1 VYKAVLIGLGN
12 IAWKLGH
19 DPVSGSSLS
28 HKNAYDQNKK
38 IALTAGYSPDDI
50 EIDRFVQNCSVM
62 GYNNLEEMLEQE
74 GPDIVSICSPQEFHA
89 EQLKVCF
96 NYHVPMVWLEKPA
109 ATSIDELKK
118 LEQLRTQMQQPSMV
132 LVNFH
137 RRYAIN
143 YQKLKRLLQNE
154 IYGQTLAVEIHY
166 SRGLMVNGSHMIDLL
181 FYLFPESRS
190 ELLWVEHDPKSDNPD
205 FVLRLSNKLIV
216 HVSGIDAAFHNIDVR
231 VTCQKARLSI
241 DHGGMTARVEEIR
254 ENELFA
260 GYYRLYDQ
268 QPDVLGVEG
277 FNHAFDNA
285 LDNLIESYEQR
296 RQPNSN
302 LVTALWGQTLV
313 EKVLNQN
320 IT

>member
-1 VYKAVLIGLGN
+1 MYKAVLIGLGN
-12 IAWKLGH
+12 IAWKLGR

-28 HKNAYDQNKK
+28 HKDAFDQNHK
-38 IALTAGYSPDDI
+38 IALTAGYSPDDK
-50 EIDRFVQNCSVM
+50 EVDSFAQSCGVL
-62 GYNNLEEMLEQE
+62 GYSNLEQMFEQE
-74 GPDIVSICSPQEFHA
+74 RPDIVSICSPQAFHA

-96 NYHVPMVWLEKPA
+96 NHQVPMVWLEKPA
-109 ATSIDELKK
+109 ATSVDELKQ
-118 LEQLRTQMQQPSMV
+118 LEKLRTQMQRPSTV

-143 YQKLKRLLQNE
+143 YQKLKGLLQKE
-154 IYGQTLAVEIHY
+154 IYGHTLVVEIHY
-166 SRGLMVNGSHMIDLL
+166 SRGLVVNGSHMIDML
-181 FYLFPESRS
+181 FYLFPESRPK
-190 ELLWVEHDPKSDNPD
+190 LLWVERDHKSDNPD
-205 FVLRLSNKLIV
+205 FVLRLSNQLIV

-241 DHGGMTARVEEIR
+241 DHGGMTARVEEVR

-260 GYYRLYDQ
+260 GYYRLCDEE
-268 QPDVLGVEG
+268 PDDLGVAG

-285 LDNLIESYEQR
+285 LKNLIESYEQE

-302 LVTALWGQTLV
+302 LVTALKGQEMV

-320 IT
+320 TE